1 MTQVAQ
7 NDATGALTF
16 GVAIPAAV
24 EMIWSSIAD
33 LDLHLTGN
41 DPVNGGRFHVNYAN
55 VGAYSTAPFALLDED
70 QTGVGGSEVIGI
82 SQFTPGAPY
91 RASVFNFGDSA
102 AGSTSL
108 SSSANLRMR
117 YITNGQIS
125 RGPSGSVIVNGT
137 VGATVSAATGQAGN
151 TFVGFEIDPA
161 TRAATVINRFVDS
174 VDSGSVQ

>member
-1 MTQVAQ
+1 MTW
-7 NDATGALTF
+7 TT
-16 GVAIPAAV
+16 
-24 EMIWSSIAD
+24 IAD

-41 DPVNGGRFHVNYAN
+41 DPISGGRFHVLYSSL
-55 VGAYSTAPFALLDED
+55 GAFSTAPFALLDED
-70 QTGVGGSEVIGI
+70 QTGIGGSEVIGI

-137 VGATVSAATGQAGN
+137 VGATVAAAAGQAGN
-151 TFVGFEIDPA
+151 TFIGFEIDPA

-174 VDSGSVQ
+174 VDSAGVR